1 MIKAILFDLDGTIH
15 DSRDVVF
22 FCMDK
27 TFHHFDLPTP
37 SREAVVSE
45 VHAGSA
51 RLFAQ
56 LAPQDKQ
63 QEMLDYF
70 REIYKSE
77 CTKIEPYENAQKV
90 LKQLHDQGYKLGVV
104 SSARAAEEFVMS
116 YGLRGIF
123 DVIVGGNTTAKH
135 KPDPEPVVFALHAL
149 GVLPKE
155 AIIVGDLPAD
165 IEAGHAAALKASVAI
180 THGFGSRQLLEKSKP
195 DYFVDDFDDL
205 YDLVMNRGSWSK
217 TT

>member
-27 TFHHFDLPTP
+27 TFQQFGLPTP
-37 SREAVVSE
+37 SREAVISE

-56 LAPQDKQ
+56 LAPENKR

-70 REIYKSE
+70 REIYKTE
-77 CTKIEPYENAQKV
+77 CNKIEPYENAQTI
-90 LKQLHDQGYKLGVV
+90 LKQLHEQGYRLGIV
-104 SSARAAEEFVMS
+104 SSARAAEDFVKS
-116 YGLRGIF
+116 YGLGDLF

-135 KPDPEPVVFALHAL
+135 KPDPEPVLFALHSL
-149 GVLPKE
+149 GVSPKE

-165 IEAGHAAALKASVAI
+165 IEAGRAAGLKALVAI
-180 THGFGSRQLLEKSKP
+180 THGFGSRQLLAESTP
-195 DYFVDDFDDL
+195 DYLVDSFADL
-205 YDLVMNRGSWSK
+205 HQLVVKGGLE
-217 TT
+217 